1 MELSRLCEMQGISGR
16 EELVRMAIFR
26 ECAEVLGEENVKIDR
41 TGNVIAHKACR
52 KADAPRVMVAAHMD
66 EVGLMVIN
74 AADDGLLQ
82 VRNIGGVDPRV
93 LVSKRVKVG
102 YDVPARDGKP
112 AQEALNGVIGAM
124 AIHLQSAADRKN
136 VLPIENLYVDIGAKD
151 KDEALAKA
159 PEGTPVTFATSS
171 APIGD
176 GCLLCKA
183 GDDRV
188 GCYNLLR
195 LLHADVTCD
204 TWFAFTCQEEVGSR
218 GAYGAAFRIQPDV
231 ALILEGTT
239 ANDAGEHE
247 ALVSWLGK
255 SCMLGNETSCMRT
268 ATLDRSDDRVRW
280 VEEACRL
287 GRMDACL
294 DAAER
299 RQNGNGVPVDMK
311 LALQNYQAACR
322 LSNAPSCFRAAK
334 ILRSGDGVKA
344 DPKAAAVWYDKAC
357 QMRQTR
363 ACAILG
369 DLYLSGE
376 GVDKDDVRARFYHN
390 IACSSGLRSS
400 CPKAGR

>member
-159 PEGTPVTFATSS
+159 PEGTPITVEN
-171 APIGD
+171 D
-176 GCLLCKA
+176 GELL
-183 GDDRV
+183 
-188 GCYNLLR
+188 N
-195 LLHADVTCD
+195 
-204 TWFAFTCQEEVGSR
+204 
-218 GAYGAAFRIQPDV
+218 
-231 ALILEGTT
+231 
-239 ANDAGEHE
+239 
-247 ALVSWLGK
+247 
-255 SCMLGNETSCMRT
+255 
-268 ATLDRSDDRVRW
+268 
-280 VEEACRL
+280 
-287 GRMDACL
+287 
-294 DAAER
+294 
-299 RQNGNGVPVDMK
+299 
-311 LALQNYQAACR
+311 
-322 LSNAPSCFRAAK
+322 
-334 ILRSGDGVKA
+334 
-344 DPKAAAVWYDKAC
+344 
-357 QMRQTR
+357 
-363 ACAILG
+363 
-369 DLYLSGE
+369 
-376 GVDKDDVRARFYHN
+376 
-390 IACSSGLRSS
+390 
-400 CPKAGR
+400 